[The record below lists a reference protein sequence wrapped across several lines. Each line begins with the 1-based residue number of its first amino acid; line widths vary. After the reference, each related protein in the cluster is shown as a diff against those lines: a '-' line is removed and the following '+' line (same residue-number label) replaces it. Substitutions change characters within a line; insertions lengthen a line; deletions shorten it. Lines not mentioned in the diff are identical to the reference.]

1 VSYMAIALIVFVC
14 VFTSALLTMFFRAML
29 PHHHLSQDTKDVVNL
44 SMGLIATMAAL
55 VLGLLTASA
64 KSSFDQANSG
74 VQQSASNLIQLD
86 HILARYG
93 PETKPIRDRLR
104 RLVTIRINQLW
115 PEEYSPS
122 KKLETPEGKVGDEG
136 VVAEGKEGEN
146 MEDAIRKLS
155 PQNEAQREF
164 QSRALQFMRDLTGTR
179 WLLFVEA
186 LNPMPKP
193 FLVVLVFWLC
203 LLFAGFGL
211 YAPRNATVSVSF
223 LLCAVAVSSAIFLIL
238 EMNQPFEGLIKI
250 PSAPLRYALFRL
262 GQ

>member
-1 VSYMAIALIVFVC
+1 MTYIAIALTVFVC
-14 VFTSALLTMFFRAML
+14 AFTSALFTMFFRTLL
-29 PHHHLSQDTKDVVNL
+29 PQHHLSQDTKDVVNL

-74 VQQSASNLIQLD
+74 IQQSASNLIQLD
-86 HILARYG
+86 RILARYG
-93 PETKPIRDRLR
+93 PETKAIRDRLR
-104 RLVTIRINQLW
+104 RLVAIRINQIW
-115 PEEYSPS
+115 PEEHSLS
-122 KKLETPEGKVGDEG
+122 VKLDTPEGMVA
-136 VVAEGKEGEN
+136 AEGKEGEI

-155 PQNEAQREF
+155 PQNEAQQEF
-164 QSRALQFMRDLTGTR
+164 QSRALQFMRDLQGTR

-193 FLVVLVFWLC
+193 FLAMLAFWLC

-211 YAPRNATVSVSF
+211 YAPRNATVRVSF

-238 EMNQPFEGLIKI
+238 EMNQPFQGFIKI
-250 PSAPLRYALFRL
+250 SSEPLRFALFRL